1 MLPTRGLPAAGLKT
15 NTNAMKDM
23 TEEINTPKNANSG
36 QDLLHDELS
45 RAASKLEARQMAML
59 KDGIYIVKD
68 EILQFIEPLSVQEV
82 QSCKKNDDLISLA
95 AKHIVKACKGRLL
108 VPHLTLPID
117 KTSPVWVWNG
127 MFWDEIPDIQIFYD
141 FVGDACQKLGIGEE
155 TADNPKF
162 SKPLYK
168 TIEKKISRYPRKR
181 YTEDVVLVP
190 LLNGVLEIDRTG
202 QRTIRPHRREDYLR
216 YVLPY
221 EYDEQAQ
228 CPRFKRYLD
237 EVLPDAT
244 VHQPLLE
251 YMAYPLVPWLHI
263 EKIMAFLGS
272 GANGKSVLIRIIE
285 GLYGKR
291 NLAHENLHD
300 LTYDEV
306 HRANIEDKLFNVC
319 QENEGRIKGSVLRTM
334 VSGET
339 ITVKKLYSQPYE
351 TDNYAKLLFSFNEM
365 PQVKSIEAN
374 MRRWMLV
381 KFDRHFSDEE
391 ADTDL
396 SETLARELPGILNL
410 LLSVLPGLMERKK
423 FTKSEAIDRAVMEM
437 EFDNDPV
444 LQFLT
449 LRCDAKPEYQT
460 KASELFKAFG
470 EFCQQSNIA
479 YDLKNQGF
487 YKRLEALG
495 HKPFM
500 DNNQKM
506 FHIRV
511 VRYED

>member
-1 MLPTRGLPAAGLKT
+1 MI
-15 NTNAMKDM
+15 
-23 TEEINTPKNANSG
+23 EEINTQSGNLG
-36 QDLLHDELS
+36 QDPLHDELS
-45 RAASKLEARQMAML
+45 QAASELEARQMDML

-68 EILQFIEPLSVQEV
+68 EILQSIEPLSVQEV
-82 QSCKKNDDLISLA
+82 QSCKKNDDLISLT
-95 AKHIVKACKGRLL
+95 AKHIVKACKGRLM
-108 VPHLTLPID
+108 VPHLSLPID
-117 KTSPVWVWNG
+117 NTSPVWVWNG
-127 MFWDEIPDIQIFYD
+127 MYWDEIPDRQIFYD
-141 FVGDACQKLGIGEE
+141 FVNDACRKLGIGEE

-162 SKPLYK
+162 SKQLYK
-168 TIEKKISRYPRKR
+168 TIEKKISRYPRKPH
-181 YTEDVVLVP
+181 TEGKILVP
-190 LLNGVLEIDRTG
+190 LLNGVLEMDPTG
-202 QRTIRPHRREDYLR
+202 QITIRQHRREDYFR
-216 YVLPY
+216 YVLPFK
-221 EYDEQAQ
+221 YDAQAK
-228 CPRFKRYLD
+228 CPNFQQFLGD
-237 EVLPDAT
+237 TLPDRS
-244 VHQPLLE
+244 VHLPLLE
-251 YMAYPLVPWLHI
+251 YIAYPLAPQLHI
-263 EKIMAFLGS
+263 EKLMAFLGS
-272 GANGKSVLIRIIE
+272 GSNGKSTLIKIIE
-285 GLYGKR
+285 ALYGKR
-291 NLAHENLHD
+291 NVTHENVHD

-319 QENEGRIKGSVLRTM
+319 QENEGRIKGSVLRTL

-391 ADTDL
+391 ADTEL
-396 SETLARELPGILNL
+396 VHKLLQELPGILNL

-423 FTKSEAIDRAVMEM
+423 FSKSEAIERAVMEM

-460 KASELFKAFG
+460 KVSELFKAYG
-470 EFCQQSNIA
+470 DYCLQSNIS

-495 HKPFM
+495 HKSFM
-500 DNNQKM
+500 DNNKQKM